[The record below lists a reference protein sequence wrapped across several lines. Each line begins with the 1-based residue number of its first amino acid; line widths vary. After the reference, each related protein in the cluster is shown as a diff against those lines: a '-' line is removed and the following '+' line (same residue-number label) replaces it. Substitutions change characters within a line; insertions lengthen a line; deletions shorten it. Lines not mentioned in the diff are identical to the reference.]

1 MDDTYFD
8 FKHNIE
14 SNEKLVQNRIDFLE
28 IYVKKALEE
37 YVKIDSRFEQ
47 LQTQYNTF
55 INETSDFFDWYLS
68 QNAFKKIWW
77 NIRKLNYKQLKQ
89 IKDNNGNWTTT
100 GEKRT
105 GCFAC
110 AFGVHLESSPNKF
123 QRDKINH
130 PKLWETEMKPIDEGG
145 LGMKEV
151 LDFIGVPIE

>member
-14 SNEKLVQNRIDFLE
+14 SNEKLIQNRVDFLE

-68 QNAFKKIWW
+68 QNIFKKIWW

-89 IKDNNGNWTTT
+89 IKDNNG
-100 GEKRT
+100 
-105 GCFAC
+105 
-110 AFGVHLESSPNKF
+110 S
-123 QRDKINH
+123 I
-130 PKLWETEMKPIDEGG
+130 
-145 LGMKEV
+145 
-151 LDFIGVPIE
+151 